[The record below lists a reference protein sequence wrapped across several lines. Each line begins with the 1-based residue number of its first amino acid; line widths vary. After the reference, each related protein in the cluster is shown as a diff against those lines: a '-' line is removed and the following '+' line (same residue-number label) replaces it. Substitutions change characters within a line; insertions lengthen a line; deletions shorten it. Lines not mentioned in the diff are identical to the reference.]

1 MLHTHLERER
11 SFGAVRVLAQMLASE
26 DKSEGIKAFGA
37 YKDLMFPW
45 QAGEDEA
52 EKKRALDMMSAELA
66 RGPLAV
72 APVPGMSRKGGPAVQ
87 KVDAPLLQLRPPTE
101 PTYGR
106 KFREESDEP

>member
-1 MLHTHLERER
+1 MTSEEFIEFATSVFLGLDGEPGEVDE
-11 SFGAVRVLAQMLASE
+11 ALAKFDRDAN
-26 DKSEGIKAFGA
+26 
-37 YKDLMFPW
+37 
-45 QAGEDEA
+45 EA
-52 EKKRALDMMSAELA
+52 EKKRALDMMSAELT